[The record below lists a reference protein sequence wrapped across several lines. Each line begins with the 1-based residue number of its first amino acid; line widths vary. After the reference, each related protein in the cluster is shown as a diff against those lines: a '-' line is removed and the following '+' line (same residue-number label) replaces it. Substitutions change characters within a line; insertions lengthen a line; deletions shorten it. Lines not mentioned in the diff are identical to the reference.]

1 LKLAEALV
9 QRADAQRR
17 LKTLKERMLRVAK
30 VQEGDQPAEE
40 PTALIEEYEK
50 FAGALEDLI
59 RRINRTNITAQ
70 VGPRSLTDA
79 LARRDVLRL
88 RIAMFREVAAAAT
101 VTQARATKS
110 EVRFRGTVSVSAL
123 QQQADA
129 LAREHRDLDA
139 SIQEANWRVDL
150 ED

>member
-1 LKLAEALV
+1 
-9 QRADAQRR
+9 
-17 LKTLKERMLRVAK
+17 MLRVAK

-50 FAGALEDLI
+50 LAGALEDLI

-70 VGPRSLTDA
+70 VGPGSLTDA

-101 VTQARATKS
+101 VTHARATKS
-110 EVRFRGTVSVSAL
+110 EVRFRGTVSVSEL